1 MLSHSVN
8 KIKLIAFR
16 GESMVKYA
24 CSLTHLKAERRTAGN
39 CTALLIVT
47 EVHPMT
53 TNLFLPHCLTYCRIC
68 ESPQPKLSGTVCV
81 GGAS

>member
-1 MLSHSVN
+1 VMLSQRVA

-47 EVHPMT
+47 ERT
-53 TNLFLPHCLTYCRIC
+53 SNDD
-68 ESPQPKLSGTVCV
+68 
-81 GGAS
+81 